1 MTLRKSAPG
10 SDCGWPESG
19 YVNFRGLMGAMVPW
33 PVVAEFHRDRLD
45 EAETKFKRA
54 MQILPDR
61 SLPRNALAQVKALR
75 AR

>member
-1 MTLRKSAPG
+1 
-10 SDCGWPESG
+10 
-19 YVNFRGLMGAMVPW
+19 MVPW